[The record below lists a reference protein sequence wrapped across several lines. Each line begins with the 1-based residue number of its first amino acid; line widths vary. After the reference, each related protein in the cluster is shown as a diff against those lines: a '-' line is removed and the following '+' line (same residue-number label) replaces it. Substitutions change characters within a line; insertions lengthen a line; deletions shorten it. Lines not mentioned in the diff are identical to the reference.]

1 MDNNKK
7 NGTVWLG
14 SKIHRLNKGDK
25 VTIIKSFFYN
35 GEGWFK
41 TVEFGEV
48 PDIFIEVSNV

>member
-1 MDNNKK
+1 MNNKK

-14 SKIHRLNKGDK
+14 SKIHKLNKGDK

-41 TVEFGEV
+41 TVELGEV
-48 PDIFIEVSNV
+48 PDIFIEVSNG